1 MFPWGLVEILQGSGI
16 GGRRGGRRG
25 QGFRHDKLRQPE
37 FFAIG
42 GCVGY
47 FRQHMY
53 PVPALYLTPQ
63 QAPWTMEVQFGPVHH
78 PDLEIAPIFFF
89 FVDTTTHRGV
99 PSGYLIKAPSISKA
113 DIELDGSLKGQV
125 YVKR

>member
-37 FFAIG
+37 FFATG

-47 FRQHMY
+47 FRQYLY
-53 PVPALYLTPQ
+53 PVPVLYLTPQ
-63 QAPWTMEVQFGPVHH
+63 QAPWTLEVQFGPVHH
-78 PDLEIAPIFFF
+78 PDLEIAPIFFLCLF
-89 FVDTTTHRGV
+89 QQLISGV
-99 PSGYLIKAPSISKA
+99 SSVYLIRASSNT
-113 DIELDGSLKGQV
+113 GNLKGAM
-125 YVKR
+125 